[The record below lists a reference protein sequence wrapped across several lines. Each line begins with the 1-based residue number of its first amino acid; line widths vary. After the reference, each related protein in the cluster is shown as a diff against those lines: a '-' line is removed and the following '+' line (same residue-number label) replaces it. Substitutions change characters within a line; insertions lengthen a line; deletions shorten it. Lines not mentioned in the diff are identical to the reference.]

1 MASIRMRN
9 GTYQITVSC
18 GYDVK
23 GKKLL
28 ETTTFTP
35 DPAMSPKKQEK
46 AAKEFAVLFEQR
58 VKNGLAM
65 DGRKLT
71 LEEFANRWLSEYAE
85 INLQPGTVCKYR
97 EELRDKILPALG
109 HLKLTEIRPHTLN
122 TFYLSM
128 RKDGARK
135 DGKSGGYSRAS
146 IYKTHNVL
154 SSILRTAVEWELIER
169 NPCNNVKPAA
179 APDTADNIKFFTPEQ
194 TVSFLHY
201 IEQPYTWE
209 VKGHQRTDDTG
220 IPYMVG
226 TYINQKRVSR
236 QLQVL
241 FSLAIY
247 SGMRKG
253 EILALKWPD
262 IDFTTDTVSITKA
275 VTMVAGKPFIKA
287 PKTKSSY
294 RTVTIPNT
302 LTVQLEQ
309 LRESQE
315 EYRRKVGDYW
325 KGEDFLFVQEDGR
338 MMNYST
344 PYHAL
349 QTIIAQ
355 YNADHDPEDQL
366 PRIPFHGLRHTSA
379 TLLISEGHQ
388 DPRTVANR
396 LGHAQTST
404 TLNIYTHALREG
416 DRRAA
421 SALENI
427 LDPKK

>member
-1 MASIRMRN
+1 
-9 GTYQITVSC
+9 
-18 GYDVK
+18 
-23 GKKLL
+23 
-28 ETTTFTP
+28 
-35 DPAMSPKKQEK
+35 
-46 AAKEFAVLFEQR
+46 
-58 VKNGLAM
+58 
-65 DGRKLT
+65 
-71 LEEFANRWLSEYAE
+71 
-85 INLQPGTVCKYR
+85 
-97 EELRDKILPALG
+97 
-109 HLKLTEIRPHTLN
+109 
-122 TFYLSM
+122 
-128 RKDGARK
+128 
-135 DGKSGGYSRAS
+135 
-146 IYKTHNVL
+146 
-154 SSILRTAVEWELIER
+154 
-169 NPCNNVKPAA
+169 
-179 APDTADNIKFFTPEQ
+179 
-194 TVSFLHY
+194 
-201 IEQPYTWE
+201 
-209 VKGHQRTDDTG
+209 
-220 IPYMVG
+220 MVG

-294 RTVTIPNT
+294 RTVTIPHT

-325 KGEDFLFVQEDGR
+325 KGDDFLFIQEDGR

-421 SALENI
+421 SGLEII

>member
-1 MASIRMRN
+1 M
-9 GTYQITVSC
+9 
-18 GYDVK
+18 
-23 GKKLL
+23 
-28 ETTTFTP
+28 
-35 DPAMSPKKQEK
+35 
-46 AAKEFAVLFEQR
+46 
-58 VKNGLAM
+58 
-65 DGRKLT
+65 
-71 LEEFANRWLSEYAE
+71 
-85 INLQPGTVCKYR
+85 
-97 EELRDKILPALG
+97 
-109 HLKLTEIRPHTLN
+109 
-122 TFYLSM
+122 
-128 RKDGARK
+128 
-135 DGKSGGYSRAS
+135 
-146 IYKTHNVL
+146 
-154 SSILRTAVEWELIER
+154 
-169 NPCNNVKPAA
+169 
-179 APDTADNIKFFTPEQ
+179 
-194 TVSFLHY
+194 SFLHY
-201 IEQPYTWE
+201 IEQPHTWE

-226 TYINQKRVSR
+226 TYINQKRASH

-294 RTVTIPNT
+294 RTVTIPHT

-325 KGEDFLFVQEDGR
+325 KGEDFLFIQEDGR

-355 YNADHDPEDQL
+355 YNADHDPEEQL

-421 SALENI
+421 SALESI

>member
-1 MASIRMRN
+1 MASAAAF
-9 GTYQITVSC
+9 VSGSC
-18 GYDVK
+18 
-23 GKKLL
+23 
-28 ETTTFTP
+28 ESS
-35 DPAMSPKKQEK
+35 DP
-46 AAKEFAVLFEQR
+46 
-58 VKNGLAM
+58 
-65 DGRKLT
+65 
-71 LEEFANRWLSEYAE
+71 
-85 INLQPGTVCKYR
+85 
-97 EELRDKILPALG
+97 
-109 HLKLTEIRPHTLN
+109 
-122 TFYLSM
+122 
-128 RKDGARK
+128 
-135 DGKSGGYSRAS
+135 
-146 IYKTHNVL
+146 
-154 SSILRTAVEWELIER
+154 
-169 NPCNNVKPAA
+169 NVKPAA

-201 IEQPYTWE
+201 IEQPHTWE

-226 TYINQKRVSR
+226 TYTNQKRVSH

-294 RTVTIPNT
+294 RTVTIPHT

-325 KGEDFLFVQEDGR
+325 KGEDFLFIQEDGR

-355 YNADHDPEDQL
+355 YNADLDPEDQL

-421 SALENI
+421 SALESI